1 MVSSLCYVASPLGF
15 SEAGRYYYYR
25 EYLPAL
31 ARVVEPVDPWA
42 LTSDAEVIAA
52 REAGQEREFARE
64 IGRRNAQAI
73 RRCKLLAAFLD
84 GQEPDAGTVSEVGFA
99 AGLGL
104 RCFGLRSDFR
114 DSGEPGARINLQ
126 VETFIAESGGVI
138 VATLEELVAV
148 LADAAP
154 PASTG
159 SLSVSSPR

>member
-1 MVSSLCYVASPLGF
+1 MVLPRCYVASPLGF

-31 ARVVEPVDPWA
+31 AQVVDPVDPWE
-42 LTSDAEVIAA
+42 LTTSAEIMAA
-52 REAGQEREFARE
+52 REAGQEREFALE
-64 IGRRNAQAI
+64 VGHRNAQAI
-73 RRCKLLAAFLD
+73 RRCSLLAAFLD

-126 VETFIAESGGVI
+126 VEAFVAESGGLI
-138 VATLEELVAV
+138 VSTLEELVAV
-148 LADAAP
+148 LAEAKVPTAA
-154 PASTG
+154 S
-159 SLSVSSPR
+159 SVSVSSSR